1 MDTYLTLAGPAS
13 ARLTRD
19 RSRFLA
25 LVEPATRDRVE
36 AQIAALQRQQHDATH
51 VCFAYRCRQASEI
64 VAHADDAGE
73 PRGSAGLP
81 ILQQLEAAGLVDVLA
96 VVVRHFGGVKLGL
109 GGLVRAYGDVTA
121 AALAEAEFVEQRI
134 EAMLRVRF
142 PHAAGSA
149 AMRAVHRHGA
159 RVLDIRYDTEGSMVV
174 ALAPSRAQAFAAEI
188 RETTG
193 TRATVTEET

>member
-1 MDTYLTLAGPAS
+1 MDAYLTLAEPAS

-25 LVEPATRDRVE
+25 LVEPATCDRVE
-36 AQIAALQRQQHDATH
+36 ARIAALVRQHHDVTH

-64 VAHADDAGE
+64 VSRADDAGE

-121 AALAEAEFVEQRI
+121 AALAEAKLVEQRI
-134 EAMLRVRF
+134 ETMLRVRF

-149 AMRAVHRHGA
+149 AMRAAHRHGA
-159 RVLDIRYDTEGSMVV
+159 RVLDIRYDTEGEMVV

-188 RETTG
+188 REATG
-193 TRATVTEET
+193 TRGTVTEET